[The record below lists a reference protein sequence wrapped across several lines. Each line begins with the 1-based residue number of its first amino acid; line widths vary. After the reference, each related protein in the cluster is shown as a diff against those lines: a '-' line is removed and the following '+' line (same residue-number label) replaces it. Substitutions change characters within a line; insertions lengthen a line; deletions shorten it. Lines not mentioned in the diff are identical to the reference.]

1 MNLKNILPI
10 SNSAEL
16 LVCETDGFSLRG
28 SVLVRNGNS
37 ITVTHHAYS
46 ETADMSEAV
55 VDVVNQIKAKGWH
68 GGNAI
73 LLSPAVL
80 STLVELP
87 VNPKKPR
94 SIDQMM
100 ELIRWEV
107 EPLLMQHTTRW
118 SVGHLL
124 VGQGYMTAEQA
135 EAVMDLQQGRANQ
148 AGGLELAEKFS
159 FRRFG
164 DLAEELG
171 YVRRSQ
177 LSSCLAGQEWLKSD
191 DELIECGWSGQ
202 GEVTDVPGMFNWLV
216 TSVNQGLLKR
226 WTDLFAKQGVN
237 LKAMYPL
244 MGCSASLVTEKN
256 TDAVLI
262 EARNGS
268 AFAMSFKQGKV
279 SVLNHHTDHDVNALH
294 SIIESYHALSSAPN
308 DSVWLA
314 SHLANSKSILTEVKA
329 AIETEV
335 FLLDMAPIGEHSSAG
350 MVGAARQYWKLSGA
364 ERTVNARLGGPLPP
378 RMQRVEF
385 RGVALVVLLLL
396 VILASELGLMLHR
409 GQVEIEKADVDQRW
423 QSIDSAIKQVDNKIA
438 QIEKNKKELVEQ
450 EKAQLRMGSLVDFYT
465 KDLPERRALIKGMLG
480 ILQSSTPD
488 DVVIISLDE
497 LGKRIPVRSPPI
509 APNSGKDTRLEV
521 ENFNIEAWSLSEAG
535 AQSYIQQVR
544 EALESWGMEVRDTV
558 VQAGVGPLN
567 MDGFT
572 VAFRMVK
579 LVEPDSIKLAGV
591 K

>member
-1 MNLKNILPI
+1 MNLKDMLSIG
-10 SNSAEL
+10 NSAEL

-37 ITVTHHAYS
+37 ITVSHHAYA

-80 STLVELP
+80 STLLELP

-135 EAVMDLQQGRANQ
+135 EAVMDLQQGKANQ
-148 AGGLELAEKFS
+148 AGGVELAEKFS

-202 GEVTDVPGMFNWLV
+202 GEVADVPGMFNWLV
-216 TSVNQGLLKR
+216 TSVNQGLLQR
-226 WTDLFAKQGVN
+226 WTDVFAKQGVN

-244 MGCSASLVTEKN
+244 MGCSACLVTEKN

-262 EARNGS
+262 EARNGL
-268 AFAMSFKQGKV
+268 AFAMSLKQGKV
-279 SVLNHHTDHDVNALH
+279 AAQHNHIDHEANAFH
-294 SIIESYHALSSAPN
+294 SIIESYHALSPASN

-314 SHLANSKSILTEVKA
+314 SYIAHSNSILTDVKA

-335 FLLDMAPIGEHSSAG
+335 FSIDMAPIGDLASAG
-350 MVGAARQYWKLSGA
+350 MVGAARQQWKLSGS
-364 ERTVNARLGGPLPP
+364 ERSVSVRLGGPLPP
-378 RMQRVEF
+378 LMQRLEV
-385 RGVALVVLLLL
+385 RAITLVASLLLL
-396 VILASELGLMLHR
+396 ILISELGLMWHR
-409 GQVEIEKADVDQRW
+409 DQVETAKADVDQRW
-423 QSIDSAIKQVDNKIA
+423 QSIDSAIKQIDYKIS

-450 EKAQLRMGSLVDFYT
+450 EKAQHRISSLVDFYT
-465 KDLPERRALIKGMLG
+465 SDLPERRALIKGMLG

-497 LGKRIPVRSPPI
+497 FGKRVPVQNAPI
-509 APNSGKDTRLEV
+509 VPDSKKDKRLEV
-521 ENFNIEAWSLSEAG
+521 ENFNIQAWALSEAG
-535 AQSYIQQVR
+535 AQSYIQQIKD
-544 EALESWGMEVRDTV
+544 ALQPWGMEVRDTV
-558 VQAGVGPLN
+558 VQVGIGPLN

-579 LVEPDSIKLAGV
+579 LVEPDSLILAGV